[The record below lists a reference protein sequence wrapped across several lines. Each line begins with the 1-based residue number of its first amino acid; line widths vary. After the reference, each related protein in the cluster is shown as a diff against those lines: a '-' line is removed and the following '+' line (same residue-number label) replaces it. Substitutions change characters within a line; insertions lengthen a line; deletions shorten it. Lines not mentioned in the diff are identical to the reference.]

1 MPKAHQGS
9 LNCVK
14 MGDKFIVSVAHNGYT
29 SQTISNRVT
38 VSADFTSKF
47 S

>member
-14 MGDKFIVSVAHNGYT
+14 MGDKFIVSVAHNG
-29 SQTISNRVT
+29 
-38 VSADFTSKF
+38 
-47 S
+47 